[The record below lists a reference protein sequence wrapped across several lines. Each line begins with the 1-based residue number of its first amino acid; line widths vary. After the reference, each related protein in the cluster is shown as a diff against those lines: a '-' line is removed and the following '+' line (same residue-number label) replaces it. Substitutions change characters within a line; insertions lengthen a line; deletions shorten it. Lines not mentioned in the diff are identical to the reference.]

1 MENYKQF
8 LILFLL
14 ALAVGFGS
22 IAFVL
27 TWVLHY
33 REGLGWDGGAAEF
46 NWHPLLMV
54 IGFIFLQ
61 GIAIVVYRLP
71 WTWRCSKQMMKFIHA
86 GLHVLAFT
94 LAVISVVAVF
104 DFHNAKNIP
113 NMYSLH
119 SWVGLAAVI
128 LYPAQIVMGIAVYL
142 IPATPV
148 YVRAALM
155 PVHVYSGLF
164 IFTSVIATA
173 LMGFTEKLIFGLKS
187 PAYKDSP
194 PEAVLVNVL
203 GLLVAAFGGLV
214 LWIAT
219 RPSWKR
225 PREEVTQSVS
235 SNSTSPE
242 DFKTDTAAT
251 TRTHL
256 DLETRRRNGKAEE
269 SG

>member
-1 MENYKQF
+1 MENYTQF
-8 LILFLL
+8 LILFIL
-14 ALAVGFGS
+14 ALAVGFVS

-33 REGLGWDGGAAEF
+33 REGLGWDGEAAEF

-86 GLHVLAFT
+86 GLNVLAFI
-94 LAVISVVAVF
+94 LAVVSVVAVF

-128 LYPAQIVMGIAVYL
+128 LYPTQIVMGIAVYL

-155 PVHVYSGLF
+155 PVHIYSGLF

-194 PEAVLVNVL
+194 PEAILVNVL
-203 GLLVAAFGGLV
+203 GLLIAAFGGLI

-225 PREEVTQSVS
+225 PREEITQTVS
-235 SNSTSPE
+235 NNSTNPE
-242 DFKTDTAAT
+242 DTKTGTALT

-269 SG
+269 SE